1 MLVLSRKESES
12 ICIGN
17 GIEIIVVSVKGG
29 RVRLGVAAPPEV
41 PVLRREIIGGPAEA
55 AGAPAP
61 AGTSSIERPGD
72 RVTGAGT
79 EVRS

>member
-17 GIEIIVVSVKGG
+17 GIEIFVVSVKGG

-41 PVLRREIIGGPAEA
+41 TVLRREIIGRFPREWGMASA
-55 AGAPAP
+55 APCVDEG
-61 AGTSSIERPGD
+61 IQ
-72 RVTGAGT
+72 
-79 EVRS
+79 